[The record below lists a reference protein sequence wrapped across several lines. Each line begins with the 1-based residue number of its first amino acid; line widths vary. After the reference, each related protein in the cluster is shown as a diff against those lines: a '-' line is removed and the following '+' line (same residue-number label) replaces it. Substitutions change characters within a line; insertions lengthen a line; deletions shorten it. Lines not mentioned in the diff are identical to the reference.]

1 MKKAFKGICI
11 AVLALLALA
20 IIATGFASWILFS
33 KSGLKKT
40 VAYAIENYSPCK
52 IDVGDISLSIRKTF
66 PEIGLSI
73 DDVVIHNVP
82 GTAHSDTMAYLG
94 KLTLQVDADAY
105 RYENTVKVQKIFL
118 DDALID
124 IFTDAEGNSN
134 IDVFKDNVREKA
146 ERASTLPDSLDTRL
160 SFDLSKLSLNKVN
173 ARYTDDGS
181 RSNASVKN
189 LSVDATGHL
198 QPSLVGNAD
207 IDIQSDGIEIS
218 DGDTLITT
226 ANCKGV
232 GIKANVS
239 LQNHI
244 ADGNVELHIIS
255 ADAIAGG
262 ISAVMTGLDIGFDGK
277 CNLDEE
283 SIDGDISLR
292 SGSAKADASSFSA
305 LAESLDL
312 MVDADGK
319 YSLNDIINAVIKAK
333 TGKVRIKLNGESPI
347 SSTIDNIGLSLSTI
361 TDAGKL
367 DGSAEISLKAGGVA
381 LNMEGSNPLQFSSN
395 MFELDMNGF
404 KDGNIINCNPNI
416 YSVNTKFSYGNETYI
431 PEWPVR
437 LFLPIATDTT
447 FRHFNVSKGDIS
459 LNNQEISLGADCN
472 LAGNGDIDA
481 DASVC
486 FEKLDIA
493 TLLSMLPENVK
504 PVIEGIVA
512 NGLLSL
518 YAKGKASLKDGN
530 LILDNTIADL
540 NADKFSGELNDSV
553 SAIADNLRI
562 SIRKSGRS
570 TLERGAYL
578 ADVKADNL
586 KAGILSKTP
595 VSASFN
601 GLDVKAD
608 LGHILEKD
616 AFRSISADIKM
627 KGVNAGMDTILA
639 SFSEA
644 GITGSYAFKAS
655 TKEQEGL
662 DAVVSL
668 SGLTT
673 RLGDALSAQAG
684 MVNVIA
690 KARLDTTRQDFLL
703 RWKPDLQVRLNEVA
717 VNQLSVPLSVPE
729 LDFDFSLGKFDI
741 SESKINFG
749 RSSFSISGDIRD
761 IDAFLDQVGDMEG
774 TLEFESDYTDM
785 DELMAFISGFGR
797 EDASDETDDKP
808 FAMLD
813 NIAQTTDSLG
823 VNKNNEGPDPFIVP
837 ERMNIALNTHIKEMD
852 FNRHRFHDL
861 GGDITIKDG
870 TLILQ
875 ELGFSSDAAEMQLTA
890 IYKTPE
896 TDDLYTGL
904 DFHLLNIE
912 IDELIDLIPSVDSI
926 VPMLKSFDGRA
937 QFHLAAETHLNGY
950 YMPKMP
956 TLIGAAAIEGKDLR
970 VMDNEVF
977 NSIKKKL
984 LMSDKAE
991 NKIDS
996 LSVELQVLRNK
1007 VDLYPFL
1014 VHMDRY
1020 SAVIGG
1026 RHNINKA
1033 LDCNYHISITQTPL
1047 PIRLGVNIA
1056 GALSDIAAKPMRH
1069 IKLGKCLYDKTFSQK
1084 QMNATDERILEMKS
1098 AISETLKSNVR

>member
-1 MKKAFKGICI
+1 MKKALKGLVI
-11 AVLALLALA
+11 AVLALLALV
-20 IIATGFASWILFS
+20 IIATGVASWILFS

-40 VAYAIENYSPCK
+40 AAYAIENFSPCK

-82 GTAHSDTMAYLG
+82 GTAPSDTMAYLG

-105 RYENTVKVQKIFL
+105 RYENTVKVRKIFL

-124 IFTDAEGNSN
+124 IFTDAEGNRN

-146 ERASTLPDSLDTRL
+146 ERTSTLPDSLDTRL
-160 SFDLSKLSLNKVN
+160 TFDLSKLSLNKVN
-173 ARYTDDGS
+173 ARYTDDGNCS
-181 RSNASVKN
+181 KASVKN

-198 QPSLVGNAD
+198 KPSLVGNAD
-207 IDIQSDGIEIS
+207 IDIQSDGIEFS
-218 DGDTLITT
+218 NGDTLIT
-226 ANCKGV
+226 AADCEGV

-239 LQNHI
+239 LQKHI
-244 ADGNVELHIIS
+244 ADGNVELHITS
-255 ADAIAGG
+255 AGAIAGG
-262 ISAVMTGLDIGFDGK
+262 ISTVMSGLDIGLDGK
-277 CNLDEE
+277 CDLDEK
-283 SIDGDISLR
+283 SVDGDISLR
-292 SGSAKADASSFSA
+292 SSLAKADASSFNA
-305 LAESLDL
+305 TAESLDL
-312 MVDADGK
+312 TVDADGK
-319 YSLNDIINAVIKAK
+319 YSLNDIINAVVKAK
-333 TGKVRIKLNGESPI
+333 TGNVRIRLNGESPI
-347 SSTIDNIGLSLSTI
+347 SSSFDNIGLSLSTKA
-361 TDAGKL
+361 DAGKQ
-367 DGSAEISLKAGGVA
+367 DGIADISLTAGGVA
-381 LNMEGSNPLQFSSN
+381 LNMEGGNPIQFASK
-395 MFELDMNGF
+395 MLELNADGF
-404 KDGNIINCNPNI
+404 KDGDIINCSPNI
-416 YSVNTKFSYGNETYI
+416 YSSETNLLYGNETYI

-437 LFLPIATDTT
+437 LYLPFATDTT
-447 FRHFNVSKGDIS
+447 FRHFNIGKGDIS
-459 LNNQEISLGADCN
+459 LNNQEISLQVECD

-481 DASVC
+481 DASVS
-486 FEKLDIA
+486 FERLDIA
-493 TLLSMLPENVK
+493 TLLSMLPSNLE

-518 YAKGKASLKDGN
+518 NAKGKASLKDGI
-530 LILDNTIADL
+530 LILDNTRADV
-540 NADKFSGELNDSV
+540 NADKFSGELNDSI
-553 SAIADNLRI
+553 SAIADKLSI
-562 SIRKSGRS
+562 SIRKSGKS
-570 TLERGAYL
+570 TLDHGTYL
-578 ADVKADNL
+578 ADIKADNL
-586 KAGILSKTP
+586 KAGIVSNTP
-595 VSASFN
+595 VNASLN

-608 LGHILEKD
+608 LGHILDKE
-616 AFRSISADIKM
+616 AFRSVSADIKM
-627 KGVNAGMDTILA
+627 RGVSAGMDTIQA

-644 GITGSYAFKAS
+644 GINGSYAIKAA

-668 SGLTT
+668 SGLET

-684 MVNVIA
+684 MVNVSA

-703 RWKPDLQVRLNEVA
+703 RWKPDLQVRLSEVA
-717 VNQLSVPLSVPE
+717 VSQMSVPLSVPE

-741 SESKINFG
+741 SESRINFG

-761 IDAFLDQVGDMEG
+761 IGAFLDQVGDMEG

-797 EDASDETDDKP
+797 EDASANTKSKT
-808 FAMLD
+808 FAVLD
-813 NIAQTTDSLG
+813 NTTQISDTLT
-823 VNKNNEGPDPFIVP
+823 VNAINGEPDPFIVP
-837 ERMNIALNTHIKEMD
+837 ERINIALNTHIKEMD

-870 TLILQ
+870 TLVLQ

-896 TDDLYTGL
+896 TNDLYTGL
-904 DFHLLNIE
+904 DFHLLNIK

-937 QFHLAAETHLNGY
+937 QFHLAAETHLNGW

-956 TLIGAAAIEGKDLR
+956 TLIGAAAIEGKDLQ

-984 LMSDKAE
+984 LMSGKAE

-1047 PIRLGVNIA
+1047 PVRLGVNIS